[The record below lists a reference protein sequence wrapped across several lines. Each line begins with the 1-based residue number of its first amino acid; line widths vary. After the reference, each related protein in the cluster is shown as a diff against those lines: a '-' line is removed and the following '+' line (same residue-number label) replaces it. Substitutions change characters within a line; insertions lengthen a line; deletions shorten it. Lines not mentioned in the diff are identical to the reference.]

1 MTYSKGDSGLSF
13 SSHKP
18 KSKVEKGLEASATA
32 SRAHAGTGLLKLSS
46 IYRGAYICAMLVE
59 LSDCIQQGFGFLI
72 KMPARSHNCFWLK

>member
-46 IYRGAYICAMLVE
+46 IYIEGHTFVPCWW
-59 LSDCIQQGFGFLI
+59 
-72 KMPARSHNCFWLK
+72 N